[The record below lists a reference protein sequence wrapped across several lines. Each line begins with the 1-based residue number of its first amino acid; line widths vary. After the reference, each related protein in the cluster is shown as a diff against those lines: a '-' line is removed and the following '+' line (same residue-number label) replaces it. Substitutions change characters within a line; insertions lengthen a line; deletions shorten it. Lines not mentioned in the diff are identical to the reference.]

1 MRGVHLLCGR
11 ALFDLFKSGNVEY
24 ARRKYESERGVQKGN
39 TSEKELF
46 LENVRGVSGRSR
58 RVYLYSDDDGVLHTR
73 GWNGFSDGVF
83 HRTYGDDAT
92 SRLFHDKQ
100 NEIFHRLRQHNSSES
115 TPRERRATSEQN
127 RNLIFY
133 RLYKLFYNRMGRRL

>member
-73 GWNGFSDGVF
+73 GWHGFSDGVF

-100 NEIFHRLRQHNSSES
+100 NEIFHRLRQHNSSER
-115 TPRERRATSEQN
+115 TPRERRTTSEQS
-127 RNLIFY
+127 
-133 RLYKLFYNRMGRRL
+133 